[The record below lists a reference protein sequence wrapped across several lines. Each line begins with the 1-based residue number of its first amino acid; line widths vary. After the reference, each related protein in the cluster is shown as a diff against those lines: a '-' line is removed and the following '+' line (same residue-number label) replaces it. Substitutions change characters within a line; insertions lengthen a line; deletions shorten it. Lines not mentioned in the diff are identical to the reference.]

1 MNWANVAQSPD
12 LLTVG
17 GLLQGSVSLEKVSK
31 GVAVPLNSVM
41 VQ

>member
-12 LLTVG
+12 LVTVG
-17 GLLQGSVSLEKVSK
+17 GLLQGNIILEKVTK